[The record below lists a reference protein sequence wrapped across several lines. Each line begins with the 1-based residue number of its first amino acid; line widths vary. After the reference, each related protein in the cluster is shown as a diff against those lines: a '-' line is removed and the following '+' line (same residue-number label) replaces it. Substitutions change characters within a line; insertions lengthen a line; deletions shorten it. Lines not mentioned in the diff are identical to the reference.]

1 MGLASGGVQM
11 TPIDEPASFQ
21 PQGTT
26 PEGRK
31 SSASSE
37 QPVNAELVAF
47 TIERATGR
55 LVKVEAAADGGA
67 RRELSESELKSLVA
81 ASPEMMTLESIVEQA
96 FEAGIASVLG
106 KAAEEEESAQDDED
120 AELSRVLLRSLIKC
134 SAATQLMQGDVLRRA
149 IVGTLIAQGSR
160 SPDANS
166 EGSASH

>member
-1 MGLASGGVQM
+1 M

-21 PQGTT
+21 PQGAT

-31 SSASSE
+31 TSASSASSE
-37 QPVNAELVAF
+37 HSVNAELVAF

-55 LVKVEAAADGGA
+55 LVKVEAADDGGA
-67 RRELSESELKSLVA
+67 RKELSESELKSLAA
-81 ASPEMMTLESIVEQA
+81 ASPEMTLESIVEQA

-106 KAAEEEESAQDDED
+106 KATEEEESAQDDED
-120 AELSRVLLRSLIKC
+120 AELSRILLRSLIKR

-149 IVGTLIAQGSR
+149 IVGTLIAQGPQSR
-160 SPDANS
+160 DAKS